1 MRTFGTRRQKGNV
14 YMMSTKFKRMLR
26 AGVVAGCVAA
36 MGCTGTLVYAEPST
50 EELEEQKGALEDEVS
65 SLNNELN
72 SLGSDIE
79 ELSAKMEE
87 TAAAME
93 ETQKQMDEAQKK
105 GEEQY
110 EAMKLR
116 IKYMYEAGDTTFLE
130 LLCSA
135 EDMTDFLNKTDFVQN
150 VSEYDRDML
159 QELEDTQKEIKE
171 QGDALQEQQVSLA
184 EMEEELN
191 TKRSELEQQIASKSD
206 QISEYNSQIQKAKEA
221 EALLAQQRAE
231 AEKAASSGSGG
242 GSTGGGNVS
251 TDGKQSLGRFRIT
264 HYCPCFYCTGSWG
277 GSSTASGTVPTAG
290 RTIAVDP
297 SVIPLG
303 SQVIINGH
311 VYTAEDTGGAIKG
324 NVIDIFV
331 NDHGTALA
339 SGVYYAEVYRA
350 N

>member
-1 MRTFGTRRQKGNV
+1 
-14 YMMSTKFKRMLR
+14 MSTKFKRMLR

-50 EELEEQKGALEDEVS
+50 EELEQQKGALEDEVD
-65 SLNNELN
+65 SLNEELN
-72 SLGSDIE
+72 SLSSDIE
-79 ELSAKMEE
+79 KLSTKMEE
-87 TAAAME
+87 TEAAME

-135 EDMTDFLNKTDFVQN
+135 EDMADFLNKTDFVQN
-150 VSEYDRDML
+150 VSEYDREML
-159 QELEDTQKEIKE
+159 KELENTQNEIKK
-171 QGDALQEQQVSLA
+171 QGDALKEQQTSLA
-184 EMEEELN
+184 DMEEELN
-191 TKRSELEQQIASKSD
+191 TKQAELEEQISSKSD
-206 QISEYNSQIQKAKEA
+206 QISEYSSQIEKAKEA
-221 EALLAQQRAE
+221 EALLAQQRA
-231 AEKAASSGSGG
+231 AAQAAAQQQAQQAASSGSS
-242 GSTGGGNVS
+242 GSGQTGGGNVS
-251 TDGKQSLGRFRIT
+251 TDGKRSLGRFRIT
-264 HYCPCFYCTGSWG
+264 HYCPCFYCTGGWG
-277 GSSTASGTVPTAG
+277 GTHTASGTVPTAG

-311 VYTAEDTGGAIKG
+311 VYTAEDTSGAING

-331 NDHGTALA
+331 NDHSTALA
-339 SGVYYAEVYRA
+339 CGVYYAEVYLA

>member
-1 MRTFGTRRQKGNV
+1 
-14 YMMSTKFKRMLR
+14 MMSTKFKRMLR

-50 EELEEQKGALEDEVS
+50 EELEEQKGALENEVS
-65 SLNNELN
+65 SLNEELN
-72 SLGSDIE
+72 SLSSDIE
-79 ELSAKMEE
+79 QLSTKMEE

-135 EDMTDFLNKTDFVQN
+135 EDMADFLNKTDFVQN

-159 QELEDTQKEIKE
+159 QELEDTQNEIKK
-171 QGDALQEQQVSLA
+171 QGDALKEQQTSLA
-184 EMEEELN
+184 DMEEELN
-191 TKRSELEQQIASKSD
+191 AKQAELQQQISDKSD
-206 QISEYNSQIQKAKEA
+206 QISEYSSQIEKAKEA
-221 EALLAQQRAE
+221 EALLAQQRA
-231 AEKAASSGSGG
+231 AAQAAAQQPSGSGSSGSSSSGG
-242 GSTGGGNVS
+242 GSIS

-311 VYTAEDTGGAIKG
+311 VYTAEDTGGAING

-331 NDHGTALA
+331 NDHATALA
-339 SGVYYAEVYRA
+339 CGVYYAEVYWA